1 MAFKAILFDL
11 DGTLLP
17 MEDQDRFIKTYFHS
31 LTEYMAAYGY
41 DRDEF
46 TAAMWQSVGAMMKN
60 DGSDINENAFWRE
73 FIKIYGER
81 GAADKEHIDDFYSH
95 DFIKAK
101 VTCGYTARAKEIVEL
116 VKELGLRAVL
126 ATNPVFPRVA
136 TEARIGWAGLVP
148 EDFELITSYENSS
161 YAKPKAEYYEEIL
174 RKLDLTPEECVMVGN
189 DTRDDMSAEALGM
202 RVFLLTN
209 CLINESGVDISKYPH
224 GDFSALAEYLK
235 ALN

>member
-1 MAFKAILFDL
+1 MAIKAVLFDL

-17 MEDQDRFIKTYFHS
+17 MQDQNRFIKLYFDS

-46 TAAMWQSVGAMMKN
+46 VAAMWHSVMSMMKN
-60 DGSDINENAFWRE
+60 DGADTNECIFWRE

-81 GAADKEHIDDFYSH
+81 GAADKGIIEDFYKR
-95 DFIKAK
+95 DFFATKAA
-101 VTCGYTARAKEIVEL
+101 CGYTERAMEAVEL
-116 VKELGLRAVL
+116 VRSLGWRAVL

-136 TEARIGWAGLVP
+136 TEARICWAGLTTQ
-148 EDFELITSYENSS
+148 DFELITTYENSS
-161 YAKPKAEYYEEIL
+161 YSKPSASYYKEIL
-174 RKLDLTPEECVMVGN
+174 KKLGLTPEECVMVGN

-202 RVFLLTN
+202 RVFLLTD

-224 GDFSALAEYLK
+224 GDFAALAEYLK
-235 ALN
+235 ALK

>member
-1 MAFKAILFDL
+1 MAIKAVLFDL

-17 MEDQDRFIKTYFHS
+17 MEDQNRFIKTYFGA

-41 DRDEF
+41 DGKEF
-46 TAAMWQSVGAMMKN
+46 VAAMWQSVGAMMKN
-60 DGSDINENAFWRE
+60 DGEDTNEHVFWRE

-81 GAADKEHIDDFYSH
+81 GVADREHIDDFYQNR
-95 DFIKAK
+95 FVAAK
-101 VTCGYTARAKEIVEL
+101 VTCGYTDRARETLEL
-116 VKELGLRAVL
+116 VRSLGLRAVL

-136 TEARIGWAGLVP
+136 TEARIGWAGLTT
-148 EDFELITSYENSS
+148 EDFELITTYENSS
-161 YAKPKAEYYEEIL
+161 YSKPCDGYYKEIL
-174 RKLDLTPEECVMVGN
+174 EKIGLTPEECVMVGN